1 MQAVLTM
8 LTEFGYEFGLS
19 AEIAHMITHI
29 RHYER
34 LTGECSGVGTILDWM
49 ETAVKDLSEL
59 ANVFHPSS
67 QTAEHFR
74 YEAAR
79 LRSYVG
85 RLRALGF
92 LPVSPLS
99 IHEPPADGGRD

>member
-1 MQAVLTM
+1 MQEVLTM
-8 LTEFGYEFGLS
+8 LTEFGLS

-49 ETAVKDLSEL
+49 ESAVKDLSEL

-74 YEAAR
+74 HEAAR
-79 LRSYVG
+79 LRSYAG
-85 RLRALGF
+85 RLPALGF

-99 IHEPPADGGRD
+99 IHELPADGGRD